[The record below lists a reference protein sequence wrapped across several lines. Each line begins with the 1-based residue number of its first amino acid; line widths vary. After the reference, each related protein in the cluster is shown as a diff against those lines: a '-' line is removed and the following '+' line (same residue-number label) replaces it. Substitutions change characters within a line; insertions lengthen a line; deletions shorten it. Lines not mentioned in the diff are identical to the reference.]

1 MKKTNFNPNKLL
13 FQAKKYKI
21 SKFFKNEWIYFLAVC
36 SNFFKEKGFL
46 KYFAFG
52 YFIYFIGYFGLIRA
66 NIYYVDDIYRS
77 YSGNFAFLS
86 ASRYTSEYLSKL
98 IHLNLYRN
106 TDISPVTHLI
116 AIALISIGSM
126 ILVKIIFKKQN
137 FWALLASVAL
147 GLNPFFLQNMS
158 YKFDSPFMALA
169 LISPIIPFL
178 FLRKKF
184 IFYLLSFIFIL
195 ISLTTYQAANGI
207 YIIMSMFIILTILT
221 QKQVK
226 TKNILSYIFLFL
238 SSYLFSLIFYK
249 IFIFNPTENNIKHS
263 LIGNKIALNIYNN
276 IKFTFKNYCEII
288 DKTILEYLLIIIF
301 SIFILSILQNSKK
314 NKFNS
319 LIFTLIFL
327 FSIITMSQGIYLLL
341 KNFYVGPRVFVCI
354 GVILSIIS
362 IYSLKNKIKILNLI
376 LKPTIIMTVYFLI
389 IQANAYANALK
400 TQEIYAKYRINI
412 MISDLNKILPIEK
425 NYKIF
430 INSGQIGNAPM
441 VKNLERNYPII
452 KKANWFKL
460 YKGWTHQTILYNY
473 GLNVS
478 WNLCS
483 NEKNKINKIINTNMH
498 KIIKY
503 DNNCFTIEFK

>member
-1 MKKTNFNPNKLL
+1 
-13 FQAKKYKI
+13 
-21 SKFFKNEWIYFLAVC
+21 
-36 SNFFKEKGFL
+36 
-46 KYFAFG
+46 
-52 YFIYFIGYFGLIRA
+52 
-66 NIYYVDDIYRS
+66 
-77 YSGNFAFLS
+77 
-86 ASRYTSEYLSKL
+86 
-98 IHLNLYRN
+98 
-106 TDISPVTHLI
+106 
-116 AIALISIGSM
+116 
-126 ILVKIIFKKQN
+126 
-137 FWALLASVAL
+137 
-147 GLNPFFLQNMS
+147 
-158 YKFDSPFMALA
+158 
-169 LISPIIPFL
+169 
-178 FLRKKF
+178 
-184 IFYLLSFIFIL
+184 
-195 ISLTTYQAANGI
+195 
-207 YIIMSMFIILTILT
+207 
-221 QKQVK
+221 
-226 TKNILSYIFLFL
+226 
-238 SSYLFSLIFYK
+238 
-249 IFIFNPTENNIKHS
+249 
-263 LIGNKIALNIYNN
+263 
-276 IKFTFKNYCEII
+276 
-288 DKTILEYLLIIIF
+288 
-301 SIFILSILQNSKK
+301 
-314 NKFNS
+314 
-319 LIFTLIFL
+319 
-327 FSIITMSQGIYLLL
+327 MSQGIYLLL

-389 IQANAYANALK
+389 IQANGYANALK

-441 VKNLERNYPII
+441 VKNLGRNYPII

>member
-1 MKKTNFNPNKLL
+1 
-13 FQAKKYKI
+13 
-21 SKFFKNEWIYFLAVC
+21 
-36 SNFFKEKGFL
+36 
-46 KYFAFG
+46 
-52 YFIYFIGYFGLIRA
+52 
-66 NIYYVDDIYRS
+66 
-77 YSGNFAFLS
+77 
-86 ASRYTSEYLSKL
+86 
-98 IHLNLYRN
+98 
-106 TDISPVTHLI
+106 
-116 AIALISIGSM
+116 
-126 ILVKIIFKKQN
+126 
-137 FWALLASVAL
+137 
-147 GLNPFFLQNMS
+147 MS

-263 LIGNKIALNIYNN
+263 LIGNKIVLTIYNN

-301 SIFILSILQNSKK
+301 AIFILTILQNSKK

-327 FSIITMSQGIYLLL
+327 FSTIAMSQGIYLLL
-341 KNFYVGPRVFVCI
+341 KNFYVGPMVFVCI

-362 IYSLKNKIKILNLI
+362 IYSLKNKIKILNLM
-376 LKPTIIMTVYFLI
+376 LKPTIIVTVYFLI
-389 IQANAYANALK
+389 IQANGYANALK

-483 NEKNKINKIINTNMH
+483 NEK
-498 KIIKY
+498 IK
-503 DNNCFTIEFK
+503 